1 MQENKNTEN
10 SNSSN
15 QNSSNSNNSNSN
27 NSNNSNPS
35 SNTNSNS
42 QNQNKFNNKNK
53 NYNNSNSNNPN
64 NKNYQNNR
72 NFDRNVENRN
82 NDNRNNENRNNENR
96 NNENRNT
103 ENSNIEN
110 KSNENRNNNQRNND
124 PRNRNNRP
132 QNNENRNN
140 RDNYRDNNR
149 ENNRDNNKNI
159 ADNEANN
166 KENTNIVNPTT
177 ENKTTENKTQIV
189 SEKNEKATQE
199 SVVSEN
205 QEVIAETITGG
216 KVEKPRFSKFDKKQH
231 YEAIEQNYRAN
242 ISEELL
248 KKIETKTDSI
258 SLSENKTYFIERSQL
273 SEKSQRV
280 LNGPRFIAVKILNR
294 YDRSDS
300 YVDVL
305 LNHELNKVELS
316 NLDKSLLTE
325 IVNGVI
331 RWRARLDW
339 VLNGFYHGEFQK
351 CLNLVK
357 NAMRVGLYQMLFL
370 NKIPHPAAIDDSV
383 EIVKHIQGDR
393 AAGLVN
399 GVLRNIARNIANI
412 RYPNQTDDYPH
423 YLGIIHSHPK
433 WLTKRWLERFG
444 NDDAIKLLEINNK
457 IPNIPLRINST
468 NYTKQELIDLFTEK
482 SIPFSEV
489 ENFENILWLEQNINV
504 AQSELFKNGRIT
516 IQDPSAS
523 LIPLLCA
530 PKENHLVVDLCSAP
544 GGKTVYLAE
553 LMKNKGKI
561 IAIDKFAN
569 RLKMVNDTAARMGF
583 TNIETKEADSREFR
597 LENKQFADVVLVDAP
612 CSGLGT
618 LKKKPEIKWK
628 REVEDIYDM
637 AKVQYEILQNASKLL
652 KVGGALVYSTCTI
665 EPEENVNIIKK
676 FLENNKNFVIDDAKK
691 YVNEVYVKDGFIQTF
706 PHLHNIDGAFGA
718 RLIRKQS

>member
-10 SNSSN
+10 SNTNS
-15 QNSSNSNNSNSN
+15 QNSSN
-27 NSNNSNPS
+27 P
-35 SNTNSNS
+35 NSNS
-42 QNQNKFNNKNK
+42 QNQNKFNNRNK
-53 NYNNSNSNNPN
+53 NSYSQNSSNSNSNTSN
-64 NKNYQNNR
+64 NKNFQNNR
-72 NFDRNVENRN
+72 NIDRN
-82 NDNRNNENRNNENR
+82 NDNKNSNRNNRPNPNNENRNV
-96 NNENRNT
+96 
-103 ENSNIEN
+103 
-110 KSNENRNNNQRNND
+110 
-124 PRNRNNRP
+124 
-132 QNNENRNN
+132 
-140 RDNYRDNNR
+140 R
-149 ENNRDNNKNI
+149 E
-159 ADNEANN
+159 NN
-166 KENTNIVNPTT
+166 KENKTLPDNEVLNDQNSTLENHSDSII
-177 ENKTTENKTQIV
+177 ENKDQI
-189 SEKNEKATQE
+189 TQE
-199 SVVSEN
+199 SNVSEN
-205 QEVIAETITGG
+205 QEVIAETITTG
-216 KVEKPRFSKFDKKQH
+216 KVEKQRFSKFDKKQH

-412 RYPNQTDDYPH
+412 RYPNQNDDYPH

-468 NYTKQELIDLFTEK
+468 NYTKQELIELFTEK

-489 ENFENILWLEQNINV
+489 ENFENLLWLEQNINV

-561 IAIDKFAN
+561 IAIDKFSN

-583 TNIETKEADSREFR
+583 TNIETKEADSREFK

-637 AKVQYEILQNASKLL
+637 AKVQYDILQNASKLV

-665 EPEENVNIIKK
+665 EPEENVNIINK
-676 FLENNKNFVIDDAKK
+676 FLENNKNFVVDDAKK
-691 YVNEVYVKDGFIQTF
+691 YVNEIYVKDGFIQTF